1 MSHPVF
7 LLALNCPPFLPERG
21 EADEDC
27 HHGDALAEALPP
39 VEVGVLLHQR
49 RHTRLVLPAQK
60 AGMVIVGILVIL
72 YIHAL

>member
-7 LLALNCPPFLPERG
+7 RPPFLPERG

-60 AGMVIVGILVIL
+60 AGTVSLIIILVIL
-72 YIHAL
+72 CIHAL